1 MLLNLIMAKIVHD
14 SSGKVY
20 NESESDQIFSSNIC
34 HLKYGP
40 GKKNEGQG
48 IHFGILSY
56 LHFAGAAKSISC
68 GNILKHPFNHLLQHT
83 KIDVGLVLVSHKK

>member
-56 LHFAGAAKSISC
+56 
-68 GNILKHPFNHLLQHT
+68 
-83 KIDVGLVLVSHKK
+83 

>member
-40 GKKNEGQG
+40 GKKMRGEVY
-48 IHFGILSY
+48 ILVY
-56 LHFAGAAKSISC
+56 C
-68 GNILKHPFNHLLQHT
+68 P
-83 KIDVGLVLVSHKK
+83 IDICRSR